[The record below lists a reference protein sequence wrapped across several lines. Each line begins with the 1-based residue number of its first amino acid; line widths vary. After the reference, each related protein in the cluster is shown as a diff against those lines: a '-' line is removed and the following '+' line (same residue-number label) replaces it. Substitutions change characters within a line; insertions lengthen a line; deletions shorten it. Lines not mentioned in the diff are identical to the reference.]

1 MTRDFT
7 LEKYKEL
14 CESIIDSGY
23 EIFTVKDYLQRH
35 PTSGFVILRHDVDS
49 RPWMALKMAELE
61 SRLGINSTYYFRYTR
76 NIFDPEII
84 KQIGDRGHEIGYHY
98 EVLSKAGGNYEEAI
112 NLFKFELNEFK
123 KICDI
128 NTICMHGSVL
138 SKYDNKKLWNIYS
151 FRDLDIDGEA
161 YLSTGTDFSYF
172 SDTGWEWNLK
182 HKLRD
187 LMPESVEEAH
197 IDSTDDLFD
206 IIDNNLIKNIYLL
219 VHPGNWT
226 ESSLDWYYI
235 LIKNKLFNG
244 GKMLLR
250 LANSYENRGSY

>member
-7 LEKYKEL
+7 IKKYKEL
-14 CESIIDSGY
+14 CESMINSGY
-23 EIFTVKDYLQRH
+23 EIFTVKSYLHRH
-35 PTSGFVILRHDVDS
+35 PTSDFVILRHDVDS

-76 NIFDPEII
+76 KIFDPKII
-84 KQIGDRGHEIGYHY
+84 KQIGNMGHEIGYHY
-98 EVLSKAGGNYEEAI
+98 EVLSKTGGNYEEAI
-112 NLFKFELNEFK
+112 DLFKFELSEFK

-138 SKYDNKKLWNIYS
+138 SKYDNKKLWDIYS
-151 FRDLDIDGEA
+151 FSDFGIDGEA
-161 YLSTGTDFSYF
+161 YLSTGADFSYF

-187 LMPESVEEAH
+187 LMPESAEEAL
-197 IDSTDDLFD
+197 IDSTDDLFG
-206 IIDNNLIKNIYLL
+206 IIDNTLIKNIYLL

-250 LANSYENRGSY
+250 LANSYENRRSY

>member
-7 LEKYKEL
+7 IEKYEEL
-14 CESIIDSGY
+14 CESMIDSGY
-23 EIFTVKDYLQRH
+23 EIFTVKSYLQRH
-35 PTSGFVILRHDVDS
+35 PASGFVILRHDVDS

-84 KQIGDRGHEIGYHY
+84 KQIEDRGHEIGYHY

-161 YLSTGTDFSYF
+161 YLSTEPIS
-172 SDTGWEWNLK
+172 
-182 HKLRD
+182 
-187 LMPESVEEAH
+187 
-197 IDSTDDLFD
+197 
-206 IIDNNLIKNIYLL
+206 
-219 VHPGNWT
+219 
-226 ESSLDWYYI
+226 
-235 LIKNKLFNG
+235 
-244 GKMLLR
+244 LLR
-250 LANSYENRGSY
+250 ILMGVELKT